1 MFNLHNNFLQDIA
14 EGYGENLNSW
24 IQVTGTQIKIAYR
37 QKMELTHFHPLGS
50 STGMLTVAAKTS
62 RSSGEVT

>member
-37 QKMELTHFHPLGS
+37 QKMELTSIHW
-50 STGMLTVAAKTS
+50 
-62 RSSGEVT
+62 EVQRVC